1 VIKLTDIEFTYGE
14 NSFRLHIPL
23 LEIISGDTLAITGRS
38 GSGKSTL
45 LNIISG
51 ILIPQ
56 GGKVQIDDVLLS
68 DYPFADRQDFRLLK
82 MGLVFQEFELLEYL
96 DLLDNVLLPYY
107 MSPLLELT
115 PEVKD
120 RARELLTL
128 VGLEE
133 KYNRKPANL
142 SQGERQRVA
151 VCRALVTQPPLV
163 LSDEPTGNLDAGNRD
178 IVINALTTY
187 AEESGATL
195 VVVTHDMELIPSFQS
210 RLDMGEFINN
220 QI

>member
-1 VIKLTDIEFTYGE
+1 MIKLSNIEFTYGE
-14 NSFRLHIPL
+14 NSFQLNIPE
-23 LEIISGDTLAITGRS
+23 LEIPSGETLAVTGRS

-56 GGKVQIDDVLLS
+56 NGQVEIDEVLLS
-68 DYPFADRQDFRLLK
+68 DYAYADRQDFRLLK

-96 DLLDNVLLPYY
+96 DLIDNILLPYH
-107 MSPLLELT
+107 MSPLLEMT
-115 PEVKD
+115 SEVKEHGM
-120 RARELLTL
+120 ELLDL
-128 VGLEE
+128 VGL
-133 KYNRKPANL
+133 KSKHKRKPASL

-151 VCRALVTQPPLV
+151 VCRALVTRPPLV

-187 AEESGATL
+187 GKDNGATL
-195 VVVTHDMELIPSFQS
+195 IVVTHDMELIPAFNS
-210 RLDMGEFINN
+210 RIDMGEFLKDG
-220 QI
+220 